1 MFYDDLFVL
10 SYFIPKITLCFT
22 ININYS
28 SVVMLVYLNKHY
40 PCLGDE
46 IFSVNGRSV
55 AGLTHQEA
63 IAIFKE
69 VKLGP
74 VHVALGRRDP
84 QHTVL
89 SICE

>member
-1 MFYDDLFVL
+1 
-10 SYFIPKITLCFT
+10 
-22 ININYS
+22 
-28 SVVMLVYLNKHY
+28 MLYICINKHY
-40 PCLGDE
+40 LCLGDE

>member
-1 MFYDDLFVL
+1 LVCLFKNPPRCVFKVL
-10 SYFIPKITLCFT
+10 SILIKPLF
-22 ININYS
+22 S
-28 SVVMLVYLNKHY
+28 
-40 PCLGDE
+40 GDE
-46 IFSVNGRSV
+46 IFSVNGRTV

-74 VHVALGRRDP
+74 VQVAIGRREARHP
-84 QHTVL
+84 VL